1 MNYRIQTT
9 KAFISVPYTFL
20 SYFQT
25 YQPACNEQLRTR
37 PELTVNAGDTIA
49 PDVGVRAPT
58 FQECKQHYYSPLP
71 LENPVSQKSSVVH
84 KIIFYNSTLLCPT
97 LPSIHLWTDVSPI
110 INRDALYYPTAA
122 AIPFEV
128 KNVKTET
135 KIVRTADLDFTRA
148 IDERDRY
155 IWLETSSSNDIF
167 FSRAR
172 REIDMLKTCNNE
184 HISNIYGSF
193 KLLKLDVFYY
203 LVHFLSEECRSLFR
217 ISTSTTV
224 CHSAIQPIPEYT
236 RNET

>member
-1 MNYRIQTT
+1 MNCRIQTT

-49 PDVGVRAPT
+49 PDVGVRA
-58 FQECKQHYYSPLP
+58 QHSRNASNIIIPHCPWKTRSRRRALLYD
-71 LENPVSQKSSVVH
+71 

-135 KIVRTADLDFTRA
+135 KIVRTADLDFTGA